1 MYICYEKLS
10 QKYLLLEI
18 IIILQQTAKGM
29 TYTLKIKMQNLRQ
42 FIWIYPQTIGSDY
55 DKLSAHILSESYRKQ
70 NTFSEVKF
78 NWL

>member
-29 TYTLKIKMQNLRQ
+29 TYTLKIKIQN
-42 FIWIYPQTIGSDY
+42 
-55 DKLSAHILSESYRKQ
+55 
-70 NTFSEVKF
+70 
-78 NWL
+78 